1 MDDSNLNPLGDP
13 YAYLLITATIVLT
26 VTGQLLA
33 KSAMLEIGSIPSSLR
48 EIPAFVTRV
57 CASWKIITAF
67 LIALTAG
74 FAWIGAVS
82 RTDISFAYP
91 FMALAIVL
99 VLALSPL
106 VFGEQVPVIRWFG
119 VLIAVSYTHLTLPT
133 IYSV

>member
-74 FAWIGAVS
+74 
-82 RTDISFAYP
+82 
-91 FMALAIVL
+91 
-99 VLALSPL
+99 LSCDLRSGFPSSSL
-106 VFGEQVPVIRWFG
+106 
-119 VLIAVSYTHLTLPT
+119 
-133 IYSV
+133 

>member
-57 CASWKIITAF
+57 CASGKIITAL

-106 VFGEQVPVIRWFG
+106 VFGEEVPVIRWFG
-119 VLIAVSYTHLTLPT
+119 VLIVCVGLWVASRG
-133 IYSV
+133 

>member
-57 CASWKIITAF
+57 CASWKIITA
-67 LIALTAG
+67 G
-74 FAWIGAVS
+74 S
-82 RTDISFAYP
+82 
-91 FMALAIVL
+91 
-99 VLALSPL
+99 
-106 VFGEQVPVIRWFG
+106 
-119 VLIAVSYTHLTLPT
+119 
-133 IYSV
+133 